1 VAERWTGI
9 PAGWEAVIGLE
20 VHTQL
25 RTRSKLFSP
34 APVAFGAEPNTR
46 TSEIDLGLPGVLPVL
61 NARAVEL
68 AVRLALA
75 LGCRVHEESVFARK
89 HYFYPDLPKG
99 YQISQYEQP
108 FATGGAVP
116 IELDGVEK
124 GVPLAR
130 IHMEED
136 AGKLIH
142 DDAVTG
148 ARVSH
153 VDLNR
158 AGVPLVEIVSEPA
171 LRTPAE
177 AGAYLRSLRAIVR
190 WLGVG
195 DADMEK
201 GQMRCDGNVSVRRA
215 GDPKLG
221 TKIELKNLNSVRF
234 IEKAL
239 AYEIARQIE
248 VLEGGGRLEQ
258 ETRGWDER
266 AERTRPQRSKETA
279 ADYRYFPD
287 PDLGPLRLDPAQI
300 ERWRAALP
308 ELPLARARRFEKAFG
323 LPGAD
328 ARQLVEDRALAD
340 LLEETVRLGAAP
352 KTAANWILRDVLEIA
367 AGRPGGVGDTALRPA
382 HLAELLELLAA
393 GKLTAASARQVLAA
407 VATSGA
413 APAEVMRARGLEA
426 VSDAGELGAVLEQVL
441 AANPEPLAKLRA
453 GDARLGNFFVGQV
466 MRATGGK
473 ADPAVVRR
481 LLEARLRAP

>member
-1 VAERWTGI
+1 MTARPASI

-20 VHTQL
+20 VHAQL

-46 TSEIDLGLPGVLPVL
+46 TCEIDLGMPGVLPVL

-75 LGCRVHEESVFARK
+75 LGCRVHAESVFARK

-116 IELDGVEK
+116 IELDGAEK
-124 GVPLAR
+124 GVPLVR

-148 ARVSH
+148 GGVSH

-158 AGVPLVEIVSEPA
+158 AGVPLVEIVTEPA

-190 WLGVG
+190 WLEVG

-201 GQMRCDGNVSVRRA
+201 GQLRCDANVSVRRA

-234 IEKAL
+234 VEKAL
-239 AYEIARQIE
+239 GYEIARQIE
-248 VLEGGGRLEQ
+248 ALESGGALAQ

-266 AERTRPQRSKETA
+266 AERTFLQRSKETA

-308 ELPLARARRFEKAFG
+308 ELPLARARRLEKALG
-323 LPGAD
+323 LPPAD
-328 ARQLVEDRALAD
+328 ARQLVEERALAD
-340 LLEETVRLGAAP
+340 FLEETVRLGAAP
-352 KTAANWILRDVLEIA
+352 KAAANWILRDVLEHA
-367 AGRPGGVGDTALRPA
+367 ASRPGGLADLALRPA
-382 HLAELLELLAA
+382 HLAELLALLGA
-393 GKLTAASARQVLAA
+393 GKLTAASARQVLGE
-407 VATSGA
+407 VAGSGA
-413 APAEVMRARGLEA
+413 SPAGVMRARGLEA
-426 VSDAGELGAVLEQVL
+426 VSDAGELESVLERVL
-441 AANPEPLAKLRA
+441 AENPDPLAKLRA
-453 GDARLGNFFVGQV
+453 GDAKLGNFFVGQV

-481 LLEARLRAP
+481 LLEARLRAR

>member
-1 VAERWTGI
+1 M
-9 PAGWEAVIGLE
+9 IGLE

-34 APVAFGAEPNTR
+34 APVVFGAEPNTR
-46 TSEIDLGLPGVLPVL
+46 TSEIDLGLPGVLPVP
-61 NARAVEL
+61 NAHAVEL

-75 LGCRVHEESVFARK
+75 LGCRVHPESIFARK

-99 YQISQYEQP
+99 YQISQYEEP

-116 IELDGVEK
+116 IEQDGVEK
-124 GVPLAR
+124 GVPLVR
-130 IHMEED
+130 IHLEED

-148 ARVSH
+148 AGVSH

-190 WLGVG
+190 WLEVG

-201 GQMRCDGNVSVRRA
+201 GQLRCDGNVSVRRV

-221 TKIELKNLNSVRF
+221 TKVELKNLNSVRG

-248 VLEGGGRLEQ
+248 VLEGGGRLHQ

-266 AERTRPQRSKETA
+266 AERTRPQRSKENA

-287 PDLGPLRLDPAQI
+287 PDLGPLRLDLEQI

-308 ELPLARARRFEKAFG
+308 ELPAARARRFEQAFE

-328 ARQLVEDRALAD
+328 ARQLTDERALAD
-340 LLEETVRLGAAP
+340 FLEETVRLGAAP
-352 KTAANWILRDVLEIA
+352 KAAANWILRDVLERVR
-367 AGRPGGVGDTALRPA
+367 GRAGGVLATALEPA
-382 HLAELLELLAA
+382 HLAELLSLCAA
-393 GKLTAASARQVLAA
+393 GKLTTASARQVLAE
-407 VATSGA
+407 VARSGA
-413 APAEVMRARGLEA
+413 RPADVMRARGLEA
-426 VSDAGELGAVLEQVL
+426 LSDAGELTALLESVL

-453 GDARLGNFFVGQV
+453 GEAKLSNFFVGQV

-473 ADPAVVRR
+473 ADPAVVRA
-481 LLEARLRAP
+481 LLEARLRAS